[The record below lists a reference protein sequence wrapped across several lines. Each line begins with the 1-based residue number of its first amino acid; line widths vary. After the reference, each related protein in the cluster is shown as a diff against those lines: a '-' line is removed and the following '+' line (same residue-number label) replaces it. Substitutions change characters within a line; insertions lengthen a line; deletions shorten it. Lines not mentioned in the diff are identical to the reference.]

1 MAGIFGQQDRAERH
15 WVRAAA
21 QADVPAF
28 VDFKTRAWEQTY
40 VEFVDGRVFTSL
52 KEKREA
58 QIEFWRGE
66 LNRGQQLFLA
76 EDSRGTVVG
85 AAAGTAP
92 DAQGVRELLL
102 LYVDKDVQGKGIG
115 SRLMSEAIGQGPARL
130 WVMSVNTPAI
140 NFYKA
145 HGFAPDGV
153 QRRAALP
160 SRFGSELTD
169 TQLVRGPQA

>member
-1 MAGIFGQQDRAERH
+1 MAGIFGQQQDERY
-15 WVRAAA
+15 WVREAA

-40 VEFVDGRVFTSL
+40 VEFVDGRVFSSL
-52 KEKREA
+52 KEKRAA
-58 QIEFWRGE
+58 QIDFWRSE
-66 LNRGQQLFLA
+66 LDRGQQLFIA
-76 EDSRGTVVG
+76 EDGRGTVVG

-92 DAQGVRELLL
+92 DAEGVRELLL

-115 SRLMSEAIGQGPARL
+115 RRLMAEAIGDAPARL

-153 QRRAALP
+153 ERRCELP
-160 SRFGSELTD
+160 SRYGAELTD